1 MLYGRAGKGA
11 SFRAGSRTWA
21 DAGRSNVWI
30 TEKILRNG
38 ETKVQQKTY
47 YPKAAEI
54 QRDWVVVDAEGQNLG
69 RLATRIAHVLLGKHK
84 PTFTPGVE
92 MGDFVVVVNAE
103 KVTVTGTKTSSK
115 LDIKDLLSAIRY
127 PGGLKSISLR
137 DQLKPRY
144 PDRALRDAVWG
155 MLRTTAW
162 AAPCSSALKIYAG
175 PDHPHG
181 SSKTPSFGIRG
192 K

>member
-1 MLYGRAGKGA
+1 M
-11 SFRAGSRTWA
+11 
-21 DAGRSNVWI
+21 
-30 TEKILRNG
+30 
-38 ETKVQQKTY
+38 QQKTY

-69 RLATRIAHVLLGKHK
+69 RLAARIAHVLLGKHK

-92 MGDFVVVVNAE
+92 MGDFVVVVNAG

-115 LDIKDLLSAIRY
+115 LTTKMYNHHSGY
-127 PGGLKSISLR
+127 PGGLKTISLR
-137 DQLKPRY
+137 DQLATY

-155 MLRTTAW
+155 MLPHNRMGRAVLKR
-162 AAPCSSALKIYAG
+162 LKIYAG
-175 PDHPHG
+175 NEHPHG
-181 SSKTPSFGIRG
+181 VQKPQVM